1 MTSSLQKRSRNNP
14 ITKTDNYIMKKIAFM
29 LMAASALC
37 ISCVNE
43 ADGPLVKENERQ
55 TKLVGNPFGEKEEGS
70 ILVRVSEK
78 AIGEDGLVAADIIG
92 GLEEASISQA
102 LPVAKDD
109 QAARRHGLHK
119 WYEVTFNSETSPE
132 EAAAILAEHPQVEAV
147 EYNSLLKATD
157 RSESFEFEGTLQ
169 TKAAAPGGLP
179 FNDPRLPEQWDMI
192 NDGSLEGS
200 VAGAD
205 AGVKDAWRLTG
216 GDPGIIVA
224 IFDQGVAYDHKDLEK
239 AMWKNTAE
247 ASGKTGVDDDE
258 NGYVDDIYGYNFKEK
273 MGDMTYKSGGDHGTH
288 IAGTIAATNNNGVG
302 ISSIAGGTGNNDG
315 VRIMSCQIYDPNGF
329 QAATKSVAD
338 AFYYAA
344 RHGACI
350 AQCSYGYSD
359 MEGMG
364 QAQILEW
371 MEESLE
377 YKALM
382 YFLDPANANCK
393 ALESNIAV
401 FSAGNFNKPASLYP
415 GAIKECISVT
425 AICPDFLPGGYSN
438 YGAGCDIAAPGGDIV
453 RSQPNAP
460 CMILSTGIGS
470 NGQTT
475 YVYKYGTSMAC
486 PHVTGVVALGMSYA
500 LKIGK
505 KFSRED
511 FISRLLSSADD
522 IDQYQTGSS
531 NKLWVSGGDYLDTDV
546 FVKKGKMGTGAVNA
560 WKFLMALEGTPSYI
574 AKVGEK
580 LTINIAEVIGEGYA
594 MEISPADAQ
603 ALGIENNPQIKN
615 GILELTCTKVG
626 SGKISFKASVGND
639 EDGVIPELQY
649 NKDLSIVCRPSVAS
663 NGGWL

>member
-1 MTSSLQKRSRNNP
+1 
-14 ITKTDNYIMKKIAFM
+14 MKKIAFM
-29 LMAASALC
+29 LMAASVLC
-37 ISCVNE
+37 ISCINE
-43 ADGPLVKENERQ
+43 ADSSLVEDNGRQ
-55 TKLVGNPFGEKEEGS
+55 TKLVGNPFGEKEEGC

-78 AIGEDGLVAADIIG
+78 AINENGNICINLLD
-92 GLEEASISQA
+92 GLEEASVSPAI
-102 LPVAKDD
+102 PVAKDD
-109 QAARRHGLHK
+109 MTARKYGLHK
-119 WYEVTFNSETSPE
+119 WYEVTFDSSMSSEA
-132 EAAAILAEHPQVEAV
+132 AAAILAEHPEVEAV
-147 EYNSLLKATD
+147 EYNTLLKATD
-157 RSESFEFEGTLQ
+157 RSESFEFDGVLQ
-169 TKAAAPGGLP
+169 TKAAAPNALP
-179 FNDPRLPEQWDMI
+179 FNDPRLPDQWDLI
-192 NDGSLEGS
+192 NDGSIEGS

-205 AGVKDAWRLTG
+205 VGVKDAWRLTA
-216 GDPGIIVA
+216 GDPSIIVA
-224 IFDQGVAYDHKDLEK
+224 IFDQGVAYDHNDLEN

-247 ASGKTGVDDDE
+247 ANGKPGVDDDN

-302 ISSIAGGTGNNDG
+302 ISSVAGGSGKNDG
-315 VRIMSCQIYDPNGF
+315 VRIMSCQIYDTDGF

-344 RHGACI
+344 RHGASI

-359 MEGMG
+359 MEGMS
-364 QAQILEW
+364 QAQVLEW
-371 MEESLE
+371 MEGSLE

-382 YFLDPANANCK
+382 YFLDPANANCE

-415 GAIKECISVT
+415 GALKECISVT

-453 RSQPNAP
+453 KSQTNAP
-460 CMILSTGIGS
+460 CMILSTGIGG

-511 FISRLLSSADD
+511 FISRLLSSAHD
-522 IDQYQTGSS
+522 IDQYQTGST
-531 NKLWVSGGDYLDTDV
+531 NKLWVSAGKYLDTDI
-546 FVKKGKMGTGAVNA
+546 FVKKGKMGTGTVDA
-560 WKFLMALEGTPSYI
+560 WKFLMALEGTPSCI

-580 LTINIAEVIGEGYA
+580 LTVNVAKIIGEGYI

-603 ALGIENNPQIKN
+603 SLGIVTDPQFKD

-626 SGKISFKASVGND
+626 SGKISFKASVGKD
-639 EDGVIPELQY
+639 EAGVIPELQY

>member
-1 MTSSLQKRSRNNP
+1 
-14 ITKTDNYIMKKIAFM
+14 
-29 LMAASALC
+29 
-37 ISCVNE
+37 
-43 ADGPLVKENERQ
+43 
-55 TKLVGNPFGEKEEGS
+55 
-70 ILVRVSEK
+70 
-78 AIGEDGLVAADIIG
+78 
-92 GLEEASISQA
+92 
-102 LPVAKDD
+102 
-109 QAARRHGLHK
+109 
-119 WYEVTFNSETSPE
+119 
-132 EAAAILAEHPQVEAV
+132 
-147 EYNSLLKATD
+147 
-157 RSESFEFEGTLQ
+157 
-169 TKAAAPGGLP
+169 
-179 FNDPRLPEQWDMI
+179 
-192 NDGSLEGS
+192 
-200 VAGAD
+200 
-205 AGVKDAWRLTG
+205 
-216 GDPGIIVA
+216 
-224 IFDQGVAYDHKDLEK
+224 
-239 AMWKNTAE
+239 MWKNTAE
-247 ASGKTGVDDDE
+247 ANGKPGVDDDG
-258 NGYVDDIYGYNFKEK
+258 NGYIDDIYGYNFKEK
-273 MGDMTYKSGGDHGTH
+273 MGDMTYNSGGDHGTH
-288 IAGTIAATNNNGVG
+288 IAGTIAATNNNGIG
-302 ISSIAGGTGNNDG
+302 ISSVAGGTGNNDG
-315 VRIMSCQIYDPNGF
+315 VRIMSCQIFDTNALP
-329 QAATKSVAD
+329 AATKTVAD
-338 AFYYAA
+338 AFHYAA
-344 RHGACI
+344 KHGASI
-350 AQCSYGYSD
+350 AQCSYGHPE
-359 MEGMG
+359 MEGMS
-364 QAQILEW
+364 QAQVLEW

-438 YGAGCDIAAPGGDIV
+438 YGAGCDIAAPGGDLTGDASKDIT
-453 RSQPNAP
+453 NAP

-546 FVKKGKMGTGAVNA
+546 FVKKGKMGTGAVDA

-580 LTINIAEVIGEGYA
+580 LTINIAEVIGEGYT

-639 EDGVIPELQY
+639 EAGVIPELQY